1 LPVIA
6 EWTAAPV
13 GLALWA
19 QLVRKNG
26 VARRRVARWGTARR
40 QRMIAS
46 FQDARPFRDARRP
59 LSVGFQRDEGRIVY
73 ADAGSRCGAVR
84 WY

>member
-1 LPVIA
+1 MGCWPPKTLPVIA

-26 VARRRVARWGTARR
+26 VARRRVARWGTA
-40 QRMIAS
+40 